1 VDFYACCLFAQPLVE
16 SNLAHA
22 TLRDQ
27 DAEANSLS
35 EWLKDLN
42 RALREKDAEIANK
55 TELINRCNFDLE
67 LLRKEIEHWA
77 SAQSEP
83 PAAAEVCDSS
93 VSGLSMLF

>member
-1 VDFYACCLFAQPLVE
+1 M
-16 SNLAHA
+16 

-42 RALREKDAEIANK
+42 RMLREKDAEIASK
-55 TELINRCNFDLE
+55 TELISRCNCDLE

-77 SAQSEP
+77 STQPEPTAPSEVRNP
-83 PAAAEVCDSS
+83 IRGSLFHLCFSIMLD
-93 VSGLSMLF
+93 LSAFFSCAL